1 MIKVIDDLNHTKMK
15 ASLLRSG
22 TRQGCPISPL
32 SFNIVFE
39 VLAMAIREEKE
50 IKLLVIQVGKEVK
63 LSLLADDMILYI
75 EISKDATRKI
85 LVLINQFGKVSGY
98 KIHIQKSIA
107 FLHTNNIGS
116 EKEIV

>member
-50 IKLLVIQVGKEVK
+50 IKG
-63 LSLLADDMILYI
+63 M
-75 EISKDATRKI
+75 
-85 LVLINQFGKVSGY
+85 
-98 KIHIQKSIA
+98 
-107 FLHTNNIGS
+107 
-116 EKEIV
+116 

>member
-15 ASLLRSG
+15 ASPLRSG

-32 SFNIVFE
+32 SFNIVLE

-50 IKLLVIQVGKEVK
+50 MKLLIIQVGKEVK

-75 EISKDATRKI
+75 EISNDATRKI

-98 KIHIQKSIA
+98 NIHTQKSIA
-107 FLHTNNIGS
+107 FYMLTT
-116 EKEIV
+116 